1 MGTLTP
7 NDTWSAGNAYEL
19 YMGRWSR
26 PVARLFLE
34 WLAVPQGLRWLDV
47 GCGTGAL
54 SAAIVD
60 TGAAAA
66 ITAVDPSAG
75 FLAAAQAQ
83 LGSKV
88 IFKLGSADDL
98 PLAPASVDVTVSGLA
113 LNFVSNPRQA
123 LDEMVRVTRPGGL
136 IAVYLWDYAARMEF
150 IRYFWDVAVE
160 LDPAAA
166 ALDEAVRFPLCQA
179 DALQQLFASAGLHNI
194 GNTALTV
201 QTPFRTF
208 DDFWQPFL
216 GGQGPAPSYVMQLD
230 EPARTRLHHALA
242 ARIPQQ
248 PDGSLRLAA
257 RAWAIRGTTF

>member
-88 IFKLGSADDL
+88 IEVISIIATQDNSDGTEVNKAQVVAEFVVVAHQDATVVLQPGKEPFDL
-98 PLAPASVDVTVSGLA
+98 PAPLV
-113 LNFVSNPRQA
+113 
-123 LDEMVRVTRPGGL
+123 
-136 IAVYLWDYAARMEF
+136 AA
-150 IRYFWDVAVE
+150 
-160 LDPAAA
+160 
-166 ALDEAVRFPLCQA
+166 
-179 DALQQLFASAGLHNI
+179 
-194 GNTALTV
+194 
-201 QTPFRTF
+201 
-208 DDFWQPFL
+208 
-216 GGQGPAPSYVMQLD
+216 
-230 EPARTRLHHALA
+230 
-242 ARIPQQ
+242 
-248 PDGSLRLAA
+248 
-257 RAWAIRGTTF
+257 